1 MIAIQVL
8 LNYYQRVIY
17 IDIGNFIILD
27 VHHGDGVEE
36 AFFLTNRVMT
46 LSFHEYGD
54 SFFPGSGNF
63 DSIGE
68 GEGKGYSINVPLM
81 QGITDDMYI
90 GLFKNTV
97 KSVL

>member
-1 MIAIQVL
+1 L
-8 LNYYQRVIY
+8 LFYKFYVFDEFLINIFEFF
-17 IDIGNFIILD
+17 IKIIILLKD

-54 SFFPGSGNF
+54 GFFPGSGNY

-68 GEGKGYSINVPLM
+68 GEGKGYSLNVPL
-81 QGITDDMYI
+81 
-90 GLFKNTV
+90 K
-97 KSVL
+97 

>member
-1 MIAIQVL
+1 
-8 LNYYQRVIY
+8 
-17 IDIGNFIILD
+17 
-27 VHHGDGVEE
+27 VHHGDGIEE

-54 SFFPGSGNF
+54 GFFPGSGNI

-68 GEGKGYSINVPLM
+68 GEGRGYSINVPLK

-90 GLFKNTV
+90 DLFKNVV
-97 KSVL
+97 KSVLQHYQPNIIVL